1 MDISQLQ
8 EIVVEIGLDG
18 PREIRRPRPLDWD
31 TWTDVARDQF
41 IDGMLQEII
50 IWSVAFTV
58 YGDGQD
64 DAG

>member
-1 MDISQLQ
+1 MDIRKLQ

-18 PREIRRPRPLDWD
+18 PREIRRPRPPDWD

-50 IWSVAFTV
+50 NWSVAFTV
-58 YGDGQD
+58 YGDGQS
-64 DAG
+64 DAA